1 MDESTERPLSAIVLA
16 AGHGTRMRSE
26 RPKPLHVLVGK
37 PMVVWVIDA
46 LADCDVDRVAVVV
59 GHGAEAV
66 TKRLVEDAGDRPL
79 EFVEQTVQRG
89 TGDAVTV
96 GLTGLAEDW
105 DEPHDVL
112 VLTGDTPLLRPSTLA
127 ALVERHRAT
136 DAACTVLTAELP
148 DPTGYGRI
156 VRGRDD
162 RVVRIV
168 EEVDTTE
175 EERAIQEINTG
186 IFCFRRSML
195 SPALR
200 RIQPDNAQGE
210 LYLTDVVG
218 VLADAGHLVATL
230 VAGDRDETH
239 GINDRVQ
246 LAAAEAELRRR
257 INAAWMR
264 AGVTMV
270 DPRSTYIDADV
281 GPLGKDV
288 WIGPGVALRGKTQIG
303 DNVRIDLGSV
313 LTDVTVGDDTHIKP
327 YSVLS
332 ESVVGEKVQIGPFS
346 HCRPGTRLDEDAHIG
361 NFVETKKTHV
371 MAGAKANHLAYLGD
385 ASIGQKANI
394 GAGTI
399 TCNYD
404 GVSKFK
410 TTIEAGA
417 FIGSDSQ
424 LVAPVTV
431 GRDAYVGSGTT
442 VTKDVPRGAL
452 ALTRVKQV
460 NVEGWADRFREAQAK
475 RKKSVSGE

>member
-1 MDESTERPLSAIVLA
+1 MHEPTERPLSAIVLA

-37 PMVVWVIDA
+37 PMVVWVLDA

-59 GHGAEAV
+59 GHGADAV

-89 TGDAVTV
+89 TGDAVAV

-112 VLTGDTPLLRPSTLA
+112 VLTGDTPLLRPATIA
-127 ALVERHRAT
+127 ALVDRHRAT

-168 EEVDTTE
+168 EEVDTTG

-218 VLADAGHLVATL
+218 VLADAGHLVSTL

-257 INAAWMR
+257 INHGWMR
-264 AGVTMV
+264 AGVTFV
-270 DPRSTYIDADV
+270 DPEQTYVDATVELGRDVTVYPGTMLRGRCVIGAGCDV
-281 GPLGKDV
+281 GPGAHLADTVVGARAH
-288 WIGPGVALRGKTQIG
+288 ITQTVADRA
-303 DNVRIDLGSV
+303 RI
-313 LTDVTVGDDTHIKP
+313 GDDT
-327 YSVLS
+327 
-332 ESVVGEKVQIGPFS
+332 VVGPWAALGPGAEVPAGQVTGP
-346 HCRPGTRLDEDAHIG
+346 HYADPGTPP
-361 NFVETKKTHV
+361 
-371 MAGAKANHLAYLGD
+371 
-385 ASIGQKANI
+385 
-394 GAGTI
+394 
-399 TCNYD
+399 
-404 GVSKFK
+404 
-410 TTIEAGA
+410 
-417 FIGSDSQ
+417 
-424 LVAPVTV
+424 AP
-431 GRDAYVGSGTT
+431 GTT
-442 VTKDVPRGAL
+442 
-452 ALTRVKQV
+452 
-460 NVEGWADRFREAQAK
+460 E
-475 RKKSVSGE
+475 

>member
-257 INAAWMR
+257 INAGWMR

-270 DPRSTYIDADV
+270 DPEQTYVDATVELGRDV
-281 GPLGKDV
+281 TVYPGTMLRGACVVGEGCD
-288 WIGPGVALRGKTQIG
+288 IGPGAHLTDTVVGARATITQTVADRARIG
-303 DNVRIDLGSV
+303 DDA
-313 LTDVTVGDDTHIKP
+313 
-327 YSVLS
+327 
-332 ESVVGEKVQIGPFS
+332 VVGPWAALGPGS
-346 HCRPGTRLDEDAHIG
+346 EVSSG
-361 NFVETKKTHV
+361 HV
-371 MAGAKANHLAYLGD
+371 TGPHYAD
-385 ASIGQKANI
+385 
-394 GAGTI
+394 AGTPP
-399 TCNYD
+399 
-404 GVSKFK
+404 
-410 TTIEAGA
+410 APGA
-417 FIGSDSQ
+417 
-424 LVAPVTV
+424 
-431 GRDAYVGSGTT
+431 
-442 VTKDVPRGAL
+442 
-452 ALTRVKQV
+452 
-460 NVEGWADRFREAQAK
+460 
-475 RKKSVSGE
+475 

>member
-1 MDESTERPLSAIVLA
+1 MDEPDLDRPLSAIVLA

-89 TGDAVTV
+89 TGDAVAV

-105 DEPHDVL
+105 DEPQDVL
-112 VLTGDTPLLRPSTLA
+112 VLAGDTPLLRPSTLA
-127 ALVERHRAT
+127 ALVARHRAS

-175 EERAIQEINTG
+175 DERAIREINTG
-186 IFCFRRSML
+186 IFCFRRSLL

-200 RIQPDNAQGE
+200 RIRPDNAQGE

-218 VLADAGHLVATL
+218 VLADAGHLVSTL

-257 INAAWMR
+257 INHGWMR

-270 DPRSTYIDADV
+270 DPEQTYVDATVRLGRDVTVYPGTMLRGACVVGEGCDV
-281 GPLGKDV
+281 GPGAHLTDTVVGARATITQTVADRARIGDDAV
-288 WIGPGVALRGKTQIG
+288 VGPWAALGPGAEVASGH
-303 DNVRIDLGSV
+303 
-313 LTDVTVGDDTHIKP
+313 VT
-327 YSVLS
+327 
-332 ESVVGEKVQIGPFS
+332 GP
-346 HCRPGTRLDEDAHIG
+346 HYADPGTPPA
-361 NFVETKKTHV
+361 
-371 MAGAKANHLAYLGD
+371 
-385 ASIGQKANI
+385 
-394 GAGTI
+394 
-399 TCNYD
+399 
-404 GVSKFK
+404 
-410 TTIEAGA
+410 
-417 FIGSDSQ
+417 
-424 LVAPVTV
+424 
-431 GRDAYVGSGTT
+431 VGST
-442 VTKDVPRGAL
+442 
-452 ALTRVKQV
+452 Q
-460 NVEGWADRFREAQAK
+460 
-475 RKKSVSGE
+475 